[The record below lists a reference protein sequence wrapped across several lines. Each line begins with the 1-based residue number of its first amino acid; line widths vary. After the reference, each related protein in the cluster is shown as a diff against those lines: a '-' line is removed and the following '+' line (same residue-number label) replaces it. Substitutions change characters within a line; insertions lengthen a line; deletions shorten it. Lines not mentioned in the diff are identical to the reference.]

1 MEEYKMADFTE
12 LAERFGTPLYVY
24 DEKIVRNQIEKAK
37 SVVEGLDYE
46 IVFAEKANANPALLR
61 IMAEE
66 GIGADVVS
74 PGEYH
79 AAKLAGM
86 KTILWNGNGKTLADR
101 DLFLKEGLD
110 YVCVDSFE
118 ELEMWE
124 GVEITKL
131 LRVNPNVDA
140 KTHRHISTGMKKH
153 KFGVPIDE
161 IDRVAGKIQGL
172 HVHIGSQI
180 TEIDPFVQAYTKVV
194 ELANSHG
201 FKILDIGG
209 GWGIGYTG
217 KELDS
222 VELRKAIFPVLEKF
236 NGKIILELGR
246 YLIGP
251 AGYLV
256 LRVVSVKDSGDKVF
270 VVADSGMNALIRPAL
285 YDAQHGVKIMKGT
298 GRVGPVDVVGP
309 LCETG
314 DILAVGREL
323 EIPEKGSCIAIEN
336 AGAYGY
342 SMANNYNGMPRPAE
356 VLVDGDAV
364 RLIRKR
370 ETVEDIYRGIVLD

>member
-1 MEEYKMADFTE
+1 MIDFTA
-12 LAERFGTPLYVY
+12 LAKKFGTPLYVY
-24 DEKIVRNQIEKAK
+24 DAAVMRNQVAKAK
-37 SVVEGLDYE
+37 SVVDGLDYE
-46 IVFAEKANANPALLR
+46 IVFAEKANSNPALLK
-61 IMAEE
+61 IMAEM

-79 AAKLAGM
+79 GAKLAGM
-86 KTILWNGNGKTLADR
+86 KTILWNGNGKTKADR
-101 DLFLKEGLD
+101 DFFLEEGID

-124 GVEITKL
+124 GIQITKI

-161 IDRVAGKIQGL
+161 IHKVADKIDGL

-180 TEIDPFVQAYTKVV
+180 TQVKPFVEAYTKVV
-194 ELANSHG
+194 DLSNKYG
-201 FKILDIGG
+201 FKTLDIGG

-217 KELDS
+217 EELNS
-222 VELRKAIFPVLEKF
+222 IELREAIYPVLEKF

-256 LRVVSVKDSGDKVF
+256 LEVVSVKDSGDKVF
-270 VVADSGMNALIRPAL
+270 VVANSGMNALIRPAL
-285 YDAQHGVKIMKGT
+285 YDAHHGVIVMDGT
-298 GRVGPVDVVGP
+298 GEVRHADVVGP

-314 DILAVGREL
+314 DILATGREL
-323 EIPEKGSCIAIEN
+323 EIPVKGSFIAMEN

-342 SMANNYNGMPRPAE
+342 SMSNNYNGMPRPAE
-356 VLVDGDAV
+356 ILVDSENV
-364 RLIRKR
+364 KLIRSR
-370 ETVEDIYRGIVLD
+370 ETVEDLFKGTII